1 MTGLS
6 VSVLAPTL
14 LLVIIVATDAWV
26 YTDAKARAAR
36 GRPVTFTF
44 GSFVVETPIAWFLG
58 CLVLWVL
65 FFPLYL
71 TMSGRN
77 PLRS

>member
-6 VSVLAPTL
+6 ASVLGSIL
-14 LLVIIVATDAWV
+14 LLVIVVGSDAWV
-26 YTDAKARAAR
+26 YTDARARAER
-36 GRPVTFTF
+36 GRPVTFAY

-58 CLVLWVL
+58 CLVVWVL